1 MAKCVIFVEGSRK
14 TDNGDLHYSFNQL
27 LRQANPR
34 HMPLVVMCNDTAGAI
49 RKFRQEIA
57 NPRSKFQQ
65 VLLLVDLDGPDATRA
80 AWLANQDL
88 LPHQASVFFMVQK
101 MEAWFLAQAEV
112 VQAFYNYNLAHALP
126 RTQAALVPHPDRVL
140 ERCTS
145 GHRKGSYHKTGHGAR
160 LLVQLDLKELQ
171 ADFPDVDRL
180 VKAL

>member
-34 HMPLVVMCNDTAGAI
+34 YMPLIVMCNDTAGAI

-65 VLLLVDLDGPDATRA
+65 VLLLVDLDGPDDTRE
-80 AWLANQDL
+80 AWLASQEL
-88 LPHQASVFFMVQK
+88 ASHQANVFFMVQK
-101 MEAWFLAQAEV
+101 MEAWFLAQVEV
-112 VQAFYNYNLAHALP
+112 VQEFYNHNLAHALP
-126 RTQAALVPHPDRVL
+126 RAKAALVTHPDRVL

-160 LLVQLDLKELQ
+160 LLIQLSLPKLQ
-171 ADFPDVDRL
+171 ADFPDVARL
-180 VKAL
+180 VAAL